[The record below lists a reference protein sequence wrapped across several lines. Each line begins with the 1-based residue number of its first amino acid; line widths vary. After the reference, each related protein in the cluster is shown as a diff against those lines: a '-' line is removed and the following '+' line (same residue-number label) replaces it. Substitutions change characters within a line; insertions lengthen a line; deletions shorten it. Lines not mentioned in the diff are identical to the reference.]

1 MNKASTWYAN
11 ILILI
16 FLLPMGHTETQQDD
30 GWEFKKNK
38 GGIKIYTRECKGTNI
53 KELKFTV
60 TINATMNQAVALLA
74 DVNNYSDWVYG
85 CDHSSTLEE
94 ISNKKSY
101 CYYKVDFPWPM
112 TDRDLVV
119 YSEIKQDPITK
130 IVTSDT
136 NSRADYME
144 KAAGYIRMQKHFN
157 KWIFTPISSNQIVVT
172 YLLKSD
178 PGGSIPS
185 WAINMAID
193 QGPVKSMKGFMRN
206 LKRPQYINAN
216 FEGIEDFN

>member
-11 ILILI
+11 ILI
-16 FLLPMGHTETQQDD
+16 FLFILPMSDFGKLQDD

-38 GGIKIYTRECKGTNI
+38 NGIKIYTRDSGDTNI

-60 TINATMNQAVALLA
+60 TINATMNQAVTLLT

-85 CDHSSTLEE
+85 CDHSSTVEE
-94 ISNKKSY
+94 ITKLESY

-119 YSEIKQDPITK
+119 YSEIKQDPLTK
-130 IVTSDT
+130 VVTSDT
-136 NSRADYME
+136 NSRSDYMPE
-144 KAAGYIRMQKHFN
+144 AEGYIRMQKHFN
-157 KWIFTPISSNQIVVT
+157 KWTFTPISADKIEVT

-193 QGPVKSMKGFMRN
+193 QGPVKSMKGFMKN
-206 LKRPQYINAN
+206 LKRDEYVNAN
-216 FEGIEDFN
+216 FEGIEDF